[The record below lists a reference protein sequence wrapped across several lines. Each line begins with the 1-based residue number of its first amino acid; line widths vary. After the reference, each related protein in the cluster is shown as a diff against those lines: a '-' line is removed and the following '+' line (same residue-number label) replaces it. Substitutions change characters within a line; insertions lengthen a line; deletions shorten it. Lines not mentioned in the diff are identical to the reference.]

1 MSNSLFHVLNISRMD
16 MLSRLTDLDLSANNL
31 ANVNTIGY
39 KPTRSNFQELF
50 DAMSYDGTH
59 TASTQLL
66 MQQGSLKQTG
76 NQLDVAIQGEGFFA
90 VTYSAGKTGY
100 TRNGEF
106 ALDAQNRLVDAS
118 GYPVVWSGAIP
129 DGVEE
134 IQIEANGAVMAK
146 VGDNWTEA
154 GTIPLTCFTNPT
166 GLQLNGNNVYVAT
179 VNSGTAQT
187 GQPGSTNFG
196 SLQSQS
202 LELSGTNMGREM
214 THLVTLQRGFEL
226 STRIFQATDT
236 MINQAIHVRKA

>member
-1 MSNSLFHVLNISRMD
+1 MTSSLFHVLNISRMD
-16 MLSRLTDLDLSANNL
+16 MLSKLTDLDSSANNL

-39 KPTRSNFQELF
+39 KPTRTNFQELY
-50 DAMSYDGTH
+50 DAMNYDGTH
-59 TASTQLL
+59 SSSTQLL

-90 VTYSAGKTGY
+90 VTYAAGKTGY
-100 TRNGEF
+100 TRNGQF
-106 ALDAQNRLVDAS
+106 ALDAQNRLVDSS
-118 GYPVVWSGAIP
+118 GYPLVWDGNIP

-134 IQIEANGAVMAK
+134 IQIEPNGQVMAK
-146 VGDNWTEA
+146 VGDNWIQA
-154 GTIPLTCFTNPT
+154 GTVQITRFINPT

-187 GQPGSTNFG
+187 GEPGTTNFG

-202 LELSGTNMGREM
+202 LELSNTNMGREM